1 MNCNFPPAL
10 SEANLLAYL
19 EHRAGAEITE
29 HLEKCSH
36 CASRAGRLARR
47 QTSLARQLGRLIA
60 CPSRMELGEY
70 HLKVLPQ
77 PKAATIRQHLA
88 ECDYCQNEF
97 ALLKEYVDEAQPD
110 LSALAAAP
118 VDKPGLIERIRVLI
132 ARPVQPLPGG
142 GWATA
147 LAGIRGEERTCL
159 FQVDETQIALD
170 VQDDLEQLGR
180 RLVLGL
186 ITGQDFTG
194 ASVHFCRAN
203 QPDTKVSVE
212 VDELGNFIAPA
223 LAPGVYDL
231 ILQGPETEIHV
242 QGFQV

>member
-1 MNCNFPPAL
+1 MTCNFPPAV
-10 SEANLLAYL
+10 SEANILSYL
-19 EHRAGAEITE
+19 EQRAGAEITE
-29 HLEKCSH
+29 HLAKCSY
-36 CASRAGRLARR
+36 CAGRAGRLTQR
-47 QTSLARQLGRLIA
+47 QMSLARQLSRLIA
-60 CPSRMELGEY
+60 CPSWMELGEY
-70 HLKVLPQ
+70 HLRVLPQ
-77 PKAATIRQHLA
+77 PKAAAIRQHLA
-88 ECDYCQNEF
+88 QCDYCQNEF
-97 ALLKEYVDEAQPD
+97 ALLKGYVDAPHPD
-110 LSALAAAP
+110 LSALIVAP
-118 VDKPGLIERIRVLI
+118 VDKPGLIDRIRVLI
-132 ARPVQPLPGG
+132 AWPVQPISGG

-147 LAGIRGEERTCL
+147 GAGMRGEERTRL

-194 ASVHFCRAN
+194 ASVHFCQAN

-231 ILQGPETEIHV
+231 ILQGPEAEIHV